1 MTRLRQRQSEDAR
14 KNIQKNDCVS
24 FIGCMGNKNN
34 GHLSSDR
41 LKMDTTVKRLVQSSS
56 SDKPFQYYTEG
67 MWAHEWLNIS
77 HSRLVFVSLEEKEN
91 SIHVFDKKGD
101 IVRSIS
107 LAKTTKL
114 TIKVNKDIDH
124 LR

>member
-1 MTRLRQRQSEDAR
+1 
-14 KNIQKNDCVS
+14 
-24 FIGCMGNKNN
+24 MGNKNN

-56 SDKPFQYYTEG
+56 PDKPFQYYTEG

-91 SIHVFDKKGD
+91 CIHVFDKKGD
-101 IVRSIS
+101 VVRSIS

>member
-24 FIGCMGNKNN
+24 LIGCMGNKNN
-34 GHLSSDR
+34 GHLSSER

-56 SDKPFQYYTEG
+56 SEKPFQYYTEG

-77 HSRLVFVSLEEKEN
+77 HSRLVFVSLEEREN
-91 SIHVFDKKGD
+91 CIHVFDKKGD
-101 IVRSIS
+101 VVRSIS